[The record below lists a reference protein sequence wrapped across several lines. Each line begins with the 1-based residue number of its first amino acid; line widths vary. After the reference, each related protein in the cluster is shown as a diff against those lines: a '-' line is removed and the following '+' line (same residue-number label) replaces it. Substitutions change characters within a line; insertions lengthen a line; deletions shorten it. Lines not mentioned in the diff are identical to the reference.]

1 MKLFSRQ
8 KEIII
13 HLLYWLIFIFGYF
26 IQLRPENHF
35 VFGFDEVTLF
45 SISYLLITISTFY
58 INYLY
63 ILKTFVDIKM
73 LSKFLIGLVL
83 IFAYFI
89 TFRYLLEEVVFLHVF
104 GTGNYFE
111 GTTIQYYIFDNL
123 HWASTPIIASTIMWL
138 VINFI
143 RTLQKEVILNEE
155 KKLAEIQ
162 FLKSQINPHFIFNT
176 LNNIYSMVFLQS
188 KQALPAIEKLSEI
201 MRFTTYETQKELI
214 SIGSE
219 IKYIESFIDLERI
232 RNTKEIHI
240 QLLMDIENENQLLPP
255 YLLLPFIENCIKHGI
270 LDDEKHPV
278 IFSIK
283 SNNKALIIDVK
294 NKINN
299 KLKDTHSGIGL
310 SNLRKRL
317 EHYYPNKYRFDVTND
332 NVTFKSHLKIHLT
345 TDKTDFN

>member
-13 HLLYWLIFIFGYF
+13 HVLYWAIFFFTYF
-26 IQLRPENHF
+26 IQLKPENDF
-35 VFGFDEVTLF
+35 IFGFDEVTLF
-45 SISYLLITISTFY
+45 SISYLFITISTFY
-58 INYLY
+58 LNYLY
-63 ILKTFVDIKM
+63 ILKKFVDIKI
-73 LSKFLIGLVL
+73 LSKFLIGLFL

-89 TFRYLLEEVVFLHVF
+89 ALRYLLEEVLFLHVF

-123 HWASTPIIASTIMWL
+123 HWASTPIIASTIMWI

-143 RTLQKEVILNEE
+143 RTLQKEVVLNEE

-176 LNNIYSMVFLQS
+176 LNNIYSMVFLKS
-188 KQALPAIEKLSEI
+188 EKALSAIEKLSEI

-214 SIGSE
+214 PIVSE

-240 QLLMDIENENQLLPP
+240 QFFTEIGNENQMLPP

-270 LDDEKHPV
+270 LDDEKNPV
-278 IFSIK
+278 LFSIK
-283 SNNKALIIDVK
+283 SDDKTLVIDVE

-299 KLKDTHSGIGL
+299 KLKDSHSGIGL
-310 SNLRKRL
+310 TNLRKRL
-317 EHYYPNKYRFDVTND
+317 EYYFPNQYKFDIIND
-332 NVTFKSHLKIHLT
+332 GVVFKSHLEIKL
-345 TDKTDFN
+345 

>member
-1 MKLFSRQ
+1 MKLFSKQ

-13 HLLYWLIFIFGYF
+13 HLLYWLIFTIGFF
-26 IQLRPENHF
+26 INLKPENDF
-35 VFGFDEVTLF
+35 IFGFDEITLF
-45 SISYLLITISTFY
+45 SISYMFINISTFY
-58 INYLY
+58 LNYFY
-63 ILKTFVDIKM
+63 VLKKFFDIKM
-73 LSKFLIGLVL
+73 LSKFLIGFFL

-89 TFRYLLEEVVFLHVF
+89 TLRYLLEEVVFLHFF
-104 GTGNYFE
+104 GTGNYFV

-123 HWASTPIIASTIMWL
+123 HWASKPIFASTIIWII
-138 VINFI
+138 INFI
-143 RTLQKEVILNEE
+143 RTLQKEGVLNEE
-155 KKLAEIQ
+155 KKKAEIQ

-176 LNNIYSMVFLQS
+176 LNNIYSMVFLKS
-188 KQALPAIEKLSEI
+188 EKALPAIEKLSEI

-214 SIGSE
+214 PIGSE

-240 QLLMDIENENQLLPP
+240 QLLTDIENENQMLPP

-270 LDDEKHPV
+270 IDDEKNPV

-283 SNNKALIIDVK
+283 SDDKKITIAIE

-299 KLKDTHSGIGL
+299 KLKDAHSGIGV

-317 EHYYPNKYRFDVTND
+317 EHYFPNKHRFEILNN
-332 NVTFKSHLKIHLT
+332 NVVFKSHLEIEL
-345 TDKTDFN
+345 

>member
-1 MKLFSRQ
+1 MKLFSKQ

-13 HLLYWLIFIFGYF
+13 HVLYWLIIIIGS
-26 IQLRPENHF
+26 IIKLEPEKQF

-45 SISYLLITISTFY
+45 SLSNLFINISTFY
-58 INYLY
+58 LNYLY
-63 ILKTFVDIKM
+63 IMKRFFDVKM
-73 LSKFLIGLVL
+73 LSKFLIGFIL
-83 IFAYFI
+83 IFAFFI
-89 TFRYLLEEVVFLHVF
+89 TFRYLLEEVLFLHLF

-123 HWASTPIIASTIMWL
+123 HWASAPIFASTIIWI

-143 RTLQKEVILNEE
+143 RTLQKEVVLNEE
-155 KKLAEIQ
+155 KKKAEIQ

-176 LNNIYSMVFLQS
+176 LNNIYSMVFLKS
-188 KQALPAIEKLSEI
+188 EKALPAIEKLSEI
-201 MRFTTYETQKELI
+201 MRFTTYETQKEQI
-214 SIGSE
+214 PIGSE

-240 QLLMDIENENQLLPP
+240 QLLTEIENENQMLPP
-255 YLLLPFIENCIKHGI
+255 YLILPFIENCIKHGI
-270 LDDEKHPV
+270 LDDEKNPV
-278 IFSIK
+278 LFSIK
-283 SNNKALIIDVK
+283 SDDKKLIIDVE

-317 EHYYPNKYRFDVTND
+317 AHYFPNTYQFEIIND
-332 NVTFKSHLKIHLT
+332 GVNFKSHLEIEL
-345 TDKTDFN
+345 